1 VSRPA
6 GTPHAERRPQP
17 AAEELAER
25 ILGGAPAAVAR
36 GITWCE
42 EGGEQAERLLDLL
55 PPVTVPVLGLT
66 GPPGA
71 GKSTLVNVVVRH
83 YRAAGRTVGVLAV
96 DPTSPLTGGALL
108 GDRIRLEGVSGD
120 PGVFFRS
127 LASRGA
133 QGGLSDATRRA
144 VRVLGAAGFDE
155 VIVETVGAG
164 QSQVDIM
171 RLADTVVVV
180 MIPGAG
186 DEMQALKAGMME
198 IADVF
203 ACNKA
208 DLPGLDELKSH
219 LSALIHLLPRT
230 SWRPPVVETVA
241 SMGKGIDELLA
252 AVAEHRSHQSTGA
265 GAQRHTAALASE
277 VEHLAQ
283 LAFRRAI
290 LAERAQVLVEL
301 ASSTLTE
308 QEAVVELARRSAR
321 RLLTE

>member
-1 VSRPA
+1 VARSLA
-6 GTPHAERRPQP
+6 GAGGPTP
-17 AAEELAER
+17 EELAER
-25 ILGGAPAAVAR
+25 IGNGVPAAVAR

-42 EGGEQAERLLDLL
+42 AGGARADSLLDLL
-55 PPVTVPVLGLT
+55 PPVAVPVLGLT

-71 GKSTLVNVVVRH
+71 GKSTLLNVIVRAR
-83 YRAAGRTVGVLAV
+83 RAAGQSVGVLAV
-96 DPTSPLTGGALL
+96 DPTSPLSGGALL
-108 GDRIRLEGVSGD
+108 ADRIRLEGVSGD

-171 RLADTVVVV
+171 RVADTVVVV
-180 MIPGAG
+180 LIPGAG

-208 DLPGLDELKSH
+208 DQPGLGELKSH
-219 LSALIHLLPRT
+219 LSALLRLLAHAD
-230 SWRPPVVETVA
+230 WRPPVVETVA
-241 SMGKGIDELLA
+241 TTGRGIDDLLE
-252 AVAEHRSHQSTGA
+252 AVAAHRSHLAAGTGA
-265 GAQRHTAALASE
+265 KRNSAALASE
-277 VEHLAQ
+277 VEHLAH
-283 LAFRRAI
+283 LAFGQAI
-290 LAERAQVLVEL
+290 SAERDQVLAEL
-301 ASSTLTE
+301 AAGTLSE
-308 QEAVVELARRSAR
+308 QEAVIELARRGAR
-321 RLLTE
+321 RLLTP

>member
-1 VSRPA
+1 VAPRKQSA
-6 GTPHAERRPQP
+6 GQP
-17 AAEELAER
+17 AAKELAER
-25 ILGGAPAAVAR
+25 ILAGVPAAVAR

-42 EGGEQAERLLDLL
+42 AGGDQAERLLGLL

-71 GKSTLVNVVVRH
+71 GKSTLVNVIVRH
-83 YRAAGRTVGVLAV
+83 HRAAGRTVGVLAV

-108 GDRIRLEGVSGD
+108 GDRIRLEGASGD

-180 MIPGAG
+180 LIPGAG

-208 DLPGLDELKSH
+208 DLPGLGELKSH
-219 LSALIHLLPRT
+219 LSALMHLLPRT

-241 SMGKGIDELLA
+241 SMDQGIVELLA
-252 AVAEHRSHQSTGA
+252 AVDEHRSHQAAGA

-277 VEHLAQ
+277 VEHLSL
-283 LAFRRAI
+283 LAFRQAVA
-290 LAERAQVLVEL
+290 AEREKVMVEL
-301 ASSTLTE
+301 EAGTLTE
-308 QEAVVELARRSAR
+308 QEAVGELARRSAR
-321 RLLTE
+321 RLLSE